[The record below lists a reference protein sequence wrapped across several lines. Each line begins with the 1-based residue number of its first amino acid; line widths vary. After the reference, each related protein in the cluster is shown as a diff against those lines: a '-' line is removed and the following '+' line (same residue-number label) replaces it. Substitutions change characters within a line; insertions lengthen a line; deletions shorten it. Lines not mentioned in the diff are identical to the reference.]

1 MYPWG
6 RLVASDAVALRTA
19 GLPPVSLNAACTRG
33 TMASQSVVTTTTPT
47 TTSSSTST
55 TAPAG
60 TVLAPRSIVVSYAMP
75 VCPP

>member
-1 MYPWG
+1 
-6 RLVASDAVALRTA
+6 
-19 GLPPVSLNAACTRG
+19 
-33 TMASQSVVTTTTPT
+33 MASQSVVTTTTPT